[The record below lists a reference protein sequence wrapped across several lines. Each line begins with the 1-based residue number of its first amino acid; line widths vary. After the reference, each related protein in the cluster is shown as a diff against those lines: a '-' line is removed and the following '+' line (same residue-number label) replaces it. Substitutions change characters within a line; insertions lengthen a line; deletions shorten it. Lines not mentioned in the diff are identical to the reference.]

1 MGDEFQV
8 GDIVVSIGYTG
19 KYVVEATTEMFC
31 RLRYI
36 VDNRRLTLSKRYM
49 AKQWVKV
56 DGRDD

>member
-8 GDIVVSIGYTG
+8 GDIVVSIGYLG
-19 KYVVEATTEMFC
+19 KYVVEATTELFC
-31 RLRYI
+31 RLRYTE
-36 VDNRRLTLSKRYM
+36 DNRRLTLSRRYM